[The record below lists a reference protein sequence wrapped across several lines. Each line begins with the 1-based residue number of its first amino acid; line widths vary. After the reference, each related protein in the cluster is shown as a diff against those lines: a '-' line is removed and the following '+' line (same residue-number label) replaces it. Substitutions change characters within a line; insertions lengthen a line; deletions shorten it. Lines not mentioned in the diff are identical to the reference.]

1 MGTVMIAIG
10 VGLFYSLGIFF
21 ICEEKSLKNSDLSD
35 IKLIVEE
42 EVDISK
48 FFAEYQTVKYLSY
61 FFIAIFL
68 FAVILANYVYIPHHF
83 GLSEILSYTFITSL
97 LGSLTILLVKWRF
110 QPIIKLISS
119 FMYGSVF
126 MMATALAFA
135 LVYAIKG

>member
-1 MGTVMIAIG
+1 MATVMIAIG

-83 GLSEILSYTFITSL
+83 GLSE
-97 LGSLTILLVKWRF
+97 
-110 QPIIKLISS
+110 
-119 FMYGSVF
+119 
-126 MMATALAFA
+126 
-135 LVYAIKG
+135 